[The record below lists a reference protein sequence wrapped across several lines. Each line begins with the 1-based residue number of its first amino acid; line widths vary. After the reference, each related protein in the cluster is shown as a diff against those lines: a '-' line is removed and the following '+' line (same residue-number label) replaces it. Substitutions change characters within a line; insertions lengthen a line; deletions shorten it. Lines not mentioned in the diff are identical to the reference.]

1 MNENFFD
8 LNTFWSGVQ
17 ARFAENMGET
27 AYENWIRPVKAVNAN
42 LETRTVNLQAPS
54 DLILQAWDNGNYT
67 AKFMEYA
74 YDVEHDFFKPDL
86 KVVKEKPK
94 LVRKTD
100 DLDQSSFVATDYEL
114 NSEFTFENWVV
125 GDANELAT
133 SAAIAVS
140 EQPGK
145 QYNPLLIYG
154 SSGLGK
160 THLME
165 AIGNKVQ
172 ELEPNAIIRYITTD
186 DFMNDWVDAISKKKT
201 AEFTSNY
208 ENVDILLVDDIQMLQ
223 GKDRFQEEFFNIFN
237 KITKSQKQIV
247 MTSDV
252 LPKDIPGLNT
262 RLVSRFMQGVAYD
275 IQKPDYP
282 TRLAILK
289 NKAEETGM
297 NIDIQTLSLIA
308 EEVDSNVREL
318 EGAFN
323 TLTLMARSGKKIN
336 VANAEKILEHLNI
349 TKQKVITIEDVQRVV
364 AEEYDVSLADLI
376 GKKRNSDIVMPRQVA
391 MYLIRH
397 LTDISLPKIGQA
409 FGGRDH
415 TTVMHGTEKIA
426 DLIEKDLT
434 VKQRIETISAKI
446 KERQ

>member
-1 MNENFFD
+1 M
-8 LNTFWSGVQ
+8 
-17 ARFAENMGET
+17 
-27 AYENWIRPVKAVNAN
+27 
-42 LETRTVNLQAPS
+42 
-54 DLILQAWDNGNYT
+54 
-67 AKFMEYA
+67 
-74 YDVEHDFFKPDL
+74 
-86 KVVKEKPK
+86 
-94 LVRKTD
+94 VRKTD

-114 NSEFTFENWVV
+114 NSAFTFENWVV

-223 GKDRFQEEFFNIFN
+223 GKTVFKKIFNIFN